1 MDFGSARQ
9 NMVDC
14 QILPNNVSDPRIVD
28 GLLRLP
34 RENFVS
40 ADYKGV
46 SYVDDALPLGDG
58 RFLMEPMIVGRL
70 LEELD
75 LRSEDI
81 ALCIGCAS
89 GFVPALLASIVSAVV
104 AVESNKSLAERAS
117 TTFESLSLDNIALI
131 DGPLQDGHLKQA
143 PYDIIIFD
151 GAVEE
156 VPEQIINQLAEDGRL
171 TAVVNQGRSVGR
183 AHLMTCHNGVVSGR
197 DVFDANT
204 PKLPGFEK
212 RRLFRF

>member
-131 DGPLQDGHLKQA
+131 DGPLQDGHLK
-143 PYDIIIFD
+143 
-151 GAVEE
+151 
-156 VPEQIINQLAEDGRL
+156 
-171 TAVVNQGRSVGR
+171 
-183 AHLMTCHNGVVSGR
+183 
-197 DVFDANT
+197 
-204 PKLPGFEK
+204 
-212 RRLFRF
+212 